1 MAECL
6 KIKVKYGIDGIMV
19 LRVLSYA
26 WFGELIQLKKYINA
40 KQNTYILEKELLS
53 NTGKLFFSVSQGD
66 IILNR
71 IKHLLILLNRQ
82 KSGFVKTLYKWWSS
96 WDKACFQIQ
105 SEILG

>member
-40 KQNTYILEKELLS
+40 KQNTYILEKLLRK
-53 NTGKLFFSVSQGD
+53 NF
-66 IILNR
+66 
-71 IKHLLILLNRQ
+71 
-82 KSGFVKTLYKWWSS
+82 Y
-96 WDKACFQIQ
+96 QIQ
-105 SEILG
+105 ASCSFR